1 MDTDMHLGQRVAHL
15 RRRRGIS
22 QVTLAGRMGRSESW
36 ISKVERGERRIDRV
50 SVIEQLAM
58 VLDVD
63 PGTLL
68 GWGEGSHGE
77 EPREVGAIRAA
88 LMRYDAI
95 AAPAAVGVP
104 DTVPTPGAPAV
115 LPDLRREVE
124 RVWADFQAS
133 RHRAAASA
141 LPELLQRADVAA
153 RALDGDGRLEALGLL
168 AFAYQATAATLLKAG
183 ATELAW
189 VAADRGVSAAERS
202 GNRLALA
209 GCSRMVVHAF
219 LDAGHCRR
227 ALELASEAAGALR
240 PELDGSPGLESVY
253 GALLLKGAVAAAR
266 GGDRTATREL
276 LAEAGGAAERLGG
289 DHNHCWTAFGPANV
303 ALHAVAT
310 AVELGDGGEAV
321 TGALAID
328 PLRLPAL
335 ERRAQRLIDLA
346 RGYGLWS
353 RDAEAVAA
361 LLEAESLAPEEVRR
375 QRAAHAL
382 VGELLRRQRRG
393 AGGELH
399 ALAGRLTAP
408 G

>member
-1 MDTDMHLGQRVAHL
+1 MHLGQRVAHL

-22 QVTLAGRMGRSESW
+22 QLTLAGRMGRSESW

-50 SVIEQLAM
+50 SVIEQLAT

-68 GWGEGSHGE
+68 GWGEGSRGD
-77 EPREVGAIRAA
+77 EPCE
-88 LMRYDAI
+88 
-95 AAPAAVGVP
+95 
-104 DTVPTPGAPAV
+104 
-115 LPDLRREVE
+115 
-124 RVWADFQAS
+124 
-133 RHRAAASA
+133 
-141 LPELLQRADVAA
+141 
-153 RALDGDGRLEALGLL
+153 
-168 AFAYQATAATLLKAG
+168 
-183 ATELAW
+183 
-189 VAADRGVSAAERS
+189 AERS

-227 ALELASEAAGALR
+227 ALELASAAAGALQ
-240 PELDGSPGLESVY
+240 PELDGSPALESVY

-266 GGDRTATREL
+266 GGDRAITREL
-276 LAEAGGAAERLGG
+276 LAQAEGAAERLGG

-303 ALHAVAT
+303 VLHEVAT

-335 ERRAQRLIDLA
+335 ERRAQRQIDLA
-346 RGYGLWS
+346 RGHGLWS
-353 RDAEAVAA
+353 RDAEALAA

-375 QRAAHAL
+375 QRAVRTL

-393 AGGELH
+393 AGGELR
-399 ALAGRLTAP
+399 ALAGRLAEP